1 MTDAQIAMIVA
12 RLDRIEKRVN
22 KLAGDAVT
30 WKTLLLV
37 VSTMAVLITAIVTA
51 GNQLWA

>member
-1 MTDAQIAMIVA
+1 MTDAQIQMIVA
-12 RLDRIEKRVN
+12 RMDRLEKKIDKV
-22 KLAGDAVT
+22 AEDGVT